1 MRLEGR
7 STLAL
12 VASLWTGCAT
22 TQHMTATELARRAS
36 EAPVAA
42 QSELAGQDIVVQ
54 GVVRGTTLAQ
64 RESIV
69 GQQGLGQ
76 IVAERRN
83 ETLSLVVLEP
93 GAVLCYFEPEDIA
106 QAADIKEGQT
116 VSLDCRVDSFRRAD
130 NDIEAV
136 LVACRRKS
144 P

>member
-1 MRLEGR
+1 MRLGAR
-7 STLAL
+7 STVALAVL
-12 VASLWTGCAT
+12 LWAGCAT
-22 TQHMTATELARRAS
+22 TQHLTATELARRAS
-36 EAPVAA
+36 EAPIAA
-42 QSELAGQDIVVQ
+42 QSELAGKDVVVQ

-76 IVAERRN
+76 IVAERRS

-106 QAADIKEGQT
+106 QAADLKEGQT
-116 VSLDCRVDSFRRAD
+116 ASLDCKIDSFRRSD
-130 NDIEAV
+130 NQVEAV
-136 LVACRRKS
+136 LVGCRRKA